1 VAGLSI
7 FDPIYLGIDENGHP
21 VYLNLVGRNLLVGG
35 EPGSGKSVLVQ
46 NVLGHA
52 ALSCDV
58 RLVLLD
64 GKEVELGM
72 WETVADVF
80 VGPDLDKAVAV
91 LRWLQAEISRR
102 TTALKARRLRKI
114 TREHGVD
121 IVLVVVD
128 EIALYTATLGGKEQR
143 EEFLALLRDVVA
155 RGRAVGIPVV
165 GATQRPSADIIPTSL
180 RDIFGYRCAFRCT
193 TDVSSDIVLGFGWAS
208 QGFSANSIAPE
219 DQGIGW
225 LLAEEGRPRR
235 FKAAYL
241 SDTDIDD
248 LVDRALYIR
257 QPHHP
262 AGTTDRQGKGSVPER
277 REGWSA

>member
-1 VAGLSI
+1 MAGLSI
-7 FDPIYLGIDENGHP
+7 FDPIYLGIDENGRP
-21 VYLNLVGRNLLVGG
+21 VYLNLVGRNVLVGG

-52 ALSCDV
+52 ALSGDV

-72 WETVADVF
+72 WEQVADVF
-80 VGPDLDKAVAV
+80 VGPDLDLAIGV
-91 LRWLQAEISRR
+91 LRWLQAEIGRR
-102 TTALKARRLRKI
+102 TAALKHGGCGRSPVSTAWTSSWSWS
-114 TREHGVD
+114 TRSPSTPPPSASKD
-121 IVLVVVD
+121 
-128 EIALYTATLGGKEQR
+128 QR
-143 EEFLALLRDVVA
+143 EEFQILLRDVVA

-193 TDVSSDIVLGFGWAS
+193 TDVSSDIILGFGWAG
-208 QGFSANSIAPE
+208 QGYSAMAIAPE

-241 SDTDIDD
+241 TDHDIDD
-248 LVDRALYIR
+248 LVDRATYIR
-257 QPHHP
+257 RPSLP
-262 AGTTDRQGKGSVPER
+262 RGTTDAGRTAR
-277 REGWSA
+277 RARRSAAGAA